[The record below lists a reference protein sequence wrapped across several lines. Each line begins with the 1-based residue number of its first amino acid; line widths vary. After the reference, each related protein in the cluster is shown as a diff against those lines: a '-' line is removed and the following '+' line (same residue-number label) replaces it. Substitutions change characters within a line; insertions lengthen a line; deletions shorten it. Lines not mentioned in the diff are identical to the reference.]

1 MATVVNFQEDQCTA
15 RRLKQP
21 HDAVLAVLPSPV
33 LCDRRA
39 LLLPRGVPPL
49 PGLSPPLAVLGVSSG
64 CLCSRVSGW
73 SAARGCRYVQG

>member
-49 PGLSPPLAVLGVSSG
+49 PGLSPLAVLGVSSG
-64 CLCSRVSGW
+64 CLCSRVSG
-73 SAARGCRYVQG
+73 CRYVQG

>member
-1 MATVVNFQEDQCTA
+1 MATVVNFQADQCTA

-33 LCDRRA
+33 

-64 CLCSRVSGW
+64 CLCSRVSG
-73 SAARGCRYVQG
+73 CRYVQG